1 MVGIMRANQGDLKAG
16 ADATDAAH
24 NAIAAHIGGVRQ
36 SKEEARTRWQGQG
49 SDAMYAAA
57 TLWIEKASALN
68 HSLLEFSSALKRS
81 DANSGDA
88 ESVNSAAFLKIKN
101 LMTGGA
107 AR

>member
-24 NAIAAHIGGVRQ
+24 NEIAGHIEGVRQ

-57 TLWIEKASALN
+57 TLWIQKASALN

-88 ESVNSAAFLKIKN
+88 ESVLAAAFGN
-101 LMTGGA
+101 LESRMTGDA

>member
-1 MVGIMRANQGDLKAG
+1 MAGIMRVTQGDLKAG
-16 ADATDAAH
+16 SDATDAAH
-24 NAIAAHIGGVRQ
+24 HEVAVHIQRVDT
-36 SKEEARTRWQGQG
+36 SKEEARAGWQGQG

-57 TLWIEKASALN
+57 TLWIQKAKALN

-88 ESVNSAAFLKIKN
+88 ESVLAAAFGN
-101 LMTGGA
+101 FESRMTGGA